1 MKGCLSWAVGLVGL
15 VGSVEECWDT
25 TSELGHDKRS
35 WMLESDAGSLA
46 AIHNDDFH
54 TVREQENLSLLGIFL
69 DCDKGRLQF
78 YNVLTGGLLHSFAA
92 RFGRAMWPVF
102 SILPPM
108 KDGEPSCLVLC
119 DLCER
124 ERSERSERPG
134 SGADSGPQAPT
145 DHPGSP
151 LSEPSG
157 PQTPTD
163 HPGSPLPEP

>member
-124 ERSERSERPG
+124 ERSERPG